1 MFKISRIHAMR
12 LYKLKNKKMDE
23 LTSFGNYLLS
33 KEREEIISDV
43 NKRNVTHADYENW
56 KHITNCDNKS

>member
-1 MFKISRIHAMR
+1 
-12 LYKLKNKKMDE
+12 MDK

-33 KEREEIISDV
+33 KEREERISEI

-56 KHITNCDNKS
+56 KHNELAQ

>member
-1 MFKISRIHAMR
+1 M
-12 LYKLKNKKMDE
+12 NK

-33 KEREEIISDV
+33 KEREERISEI

-56 KHITNCDNKS
+56 KFSLHHVKKNKIK

>member
-1 MFKISRIHAMR
+1 M
-12 LYKLKNKKMDE
+12 KKD

-33 KEREEIISDV
+33 KEREERISDL

-56 KHITNCDNKS
+56 KLNKL

>member
-1 MFKISRIHAMR
+1 MR